1 MFPISQH
8 LPSCFSSQHKFPCSL
23 HTEALPGVSGTQTW
37 GASSRGGGRIET
49 DGTAAPAPSPR
60 AGGTRGLKGSRRQG
74 SEESEMRTSKKQFHT
89 NPLSQLHI
97 KAEGGS
103 NKSLRARLFLMGWAL
118 RNNEGK
124 NRSCQ
129 REKLK
134 TPKRLILTLKHWI
147 CFLFL
152 YILCF

>member
-1 MFPISQH
+1 
-8 LPSCFSSQHKFPCSL
+8 
-23 HTEALPGVSGTQTW
+23 
-37 GASSRGGGRIET
+37 
-49 DGTAAPAPSPR
+49 
-60 AGGTRGLKGSRRQG
+60 
-74 SEESEMRTSKKQFHT
+74 MRTSKKQFHT

-134 TPKRLILTLKHWI
+134 TPKRLILTLKH
-147 CFLFL
+147 
-152 YILCF
+152 